1 MIGIIDYGS
10 GNIFSVS
17 NALKKIN
24 ISNCIVKD
32 ASQIENFS
40 TILLPG
46 VGNFKSCIDKFK
58 NKNFMDPVL
67 AHVSKGKKI
76 VGICVGM
83 QMLFEF
89 SEENGLNN
97 GMSLIKGNVTLL
109 KPNKQ
114 SSDNKLRLPNM
125 GWSTIKINEKNDL
138 VKNYF
143 KNIDSLDFYF
153 AHSFACRLKNNIDE
167 IASNKYGNEEY
178 SCVIKRNNL
187 VGIQFHPEKSGKSG
201 LQLLKNILNEY

>member
-97 GMSLIKGNVTLL
+97 GISLIEGNVTLL

-114 SSDNKLRLPNM
+114 SSDNKLRLPN
-125 GWSTIKINEKNDL
+125 K
-138 VKNYF
+138 
-143 KNIDSLDFYF
+143 
-153 AHSFACRLKNNIDE
+153 
-167 IASNKYGNEEY
+167 
-178 SCVIKRNNL
+178 
-187 VGIQFHPEKSGKSG
+187 
-201 LQLLKNILNEY
+201 

>member
-97 GMSLIKGNVTLL
+97 GISLIEGNVTLL

-125 GWSTIKINEKNDL
+125 GWSTIKINEKNNL

-201 LQLLKNILNEY
+201 LQLLKNILNKY

>member
-46 VGNFKSCIDKFK
+46 VGNFKSCIEKFK

-97 GMSLIKGNVTLL
+97 GISLIEGNVTLL

-125 GWSTIKINEKNDL
+125 GWSTIKINEKNNL

-201 LQLLKNILNEY
+201 LQLLKNILNKY

>member
-17 NALKKIN
+17 NALKKIS

-67 AHVSKGKKI
+67 DHVSKGKKI

-97 GMSLIKGNVTLL
+97 GMSLIEGSVTLL
-109 KPNKQ
+109 KPNEQ

-125 GWSTIKINEKNDL
+125 GWSTIKINEKNNL
-138 VKNYF
+138 AKKYF

-178 SCVIKRNNL
+178 SCVVTRNNL

-201 LQLLKNILNEY
+201 LQLLKNILNKY